1 MTACHPDPIG
11 PCVFADIE
19 DVTQRSVW
27 LLHTALQMLQLLIQQ
42 TDKQYQIYLSIKE
55 ANKGKFLP
63 CLNYRLDIIYLL
75 ASI

>member
-1 MTACHPDPIG
+1 MTTCHPDPRG

-19 DVTQRSVW
+19 DVTQHSVW
-27 LLHTALQMLQLLIQQ
+27 LLHTALQMLLQ
-42 TDKQYQIYLSIKE
+42 TDKPYQIYLSIKE

>member
-27 LLHTALQMLQLLIQQ
+27 LLHTDLQMLLLLI
-42 TDKQYQIYLSIKE
+42 
-55 ANKGKFLP
+55 
-63 CLNYRLDIIYLL
+63 
-75 ASI
+75 